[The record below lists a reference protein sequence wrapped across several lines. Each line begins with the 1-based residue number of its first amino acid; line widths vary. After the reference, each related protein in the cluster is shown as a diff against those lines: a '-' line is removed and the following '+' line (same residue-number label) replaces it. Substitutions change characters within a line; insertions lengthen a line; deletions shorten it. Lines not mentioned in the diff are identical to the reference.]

1 MKEATPATFPA
12 DPGNRLLD
20 AGTLTARRCDSEGV
34 EAWSERSDRELV
46 AALADDDGLGAL
58 RELYARHAPWLSVRL
73 ARRCSDPDL
82 VADALQDCFTAAWRG
97 SRRFRG
103 EGEVAA
109 WLWGIAVRRL
119 VSRLRGRPDALLCPL
134 EAWDGTPEPS
144 AEERVLLGV
153 EYGDLGPAL
162 GRLSPEMRAVVQA
175 TVLDGLTTKEA
186 ARMLG
191 VPQNTV
197 KTRLHRAKAHL
208 RRDLAGGLA

>member
-1 MKEATPATFPA
+1 MSVIR
-12 DPGNRLLD
+12 PGNPIRRPGTFT
-20 AGTLTARRCDSEGV
+20 AGRCDSKSMQ
-34 EAWSERSDRELV
+34 AWSERSDRELV

-58 RELYARHAPWLSVRL
+58 RELYGLDAHWLSVRL

-97 SRRFRG
+97 SGRFRG

-119 VSRLRGRPDALLCPL
+119 VSRLRGRPEAVLSPL
-134 EAWDGTPEPS
+134 DNWEAAPAPS
-144 AEERVLLGV
+144 AEELVLLGV
-153 EYGDLGPAL
+153 EYGDLGSAL
-162 GRLSPEMRAVVQA
+162 GLLSPEMRAVVQA

-208 RRDLAGGLA
+208 RQDLAGGMT

>member
-1 MKEATPATFPA
+1 MQ
-12 DPGNRLLD
+12 G
-20 AGTLTARRCDSEGV
+20 
-34 EAWSERSDRELV
+34 WSESPDGELV
-46 AALADDDGLGAL
+46 AALADDDLGAL
-58 RELYARHAPWLSVRL
+58 RELYTRHAPWLSVRL
-73 ARRCSDPDL
+73 SRRCSDPDV

-97 SRRFRG
+97 SGRYRG

-119 VSRLRGRPDALLCPL
+119 VSRLRSRPEAVLSPL
-134 EAWDGTPEPS
+134 EEWDGAIEPS
-144 AEERVLLGV
+144 AEERVLLGI
-153 EYGDLGPAL
+153 EYGDLGAAL

-186 ARMLG
+186 GQLLG

-208 RRDLAGGLA
+208 RQDLAGGVT

>member
-1 MKEATPATFPA
+1 M
-12 DPGNRLLD
+12 
-20 AGTLTARRCDSEGV
+20 

-58 RELYARHAPWLSVRL
+58 RELYARHAHWLSVRL
-73 ARRCSDPDL
+73 TRRCSDPDL

-97 SRRFRG
+97 AGRFRG

-119 VSRLRGRPDALLCPL
+119 VSRLRGRPDALLSPL
-134 EAWDGTPEPS
+134 ENWEAAPEPS

-153 EYGDLGPAL
+153 EYGDLGAAL

-186 ARMLG
+186 AQMLG

-208 RRDLAGGLA
+208 RQDLAGGMT